1 MVVWSHCL
9 LVNQVG
15 RSAATN
21 KEAKRVGGEPQYG
34 RTKPEKRT
42 KGHPSKKRYRGSAPA
57 IRDTKKT
64 GQIKKSVATKQYNI
78 CRSEAENVALVPKV
92 MEFEVVTRSDK
103 SEENEMVLLSLAAAA
118 LANASSSRR
127 L

>member
-1 MVVWSHCL
+1 VSEMEEQNQKNGRRVIHQKNDIVVARRLS
-9 LVNQVG
+9 VTRRKQD
-15 RSAATN
+15 
-21 KEAKRVGGEPQYG
+21 K
-34 RTKPEKRT
+34 
-42 KGHPSKKRYRGSAPA
+42 SKKVSQFGPH
-57 IRDTKKT
+57 
-64 GQIKKSVATKQYNI
+64 KQYNI

-92 MEFEVVTRSDK
+92 MDFEVVTRSDK